1 MKLTVSN
8 ELNSELLAI
17 DIPDSLSLQDFQ
29 AYLQAETNV
38 PPHDQILKHDGRVL
52 SGASRTLSELGIKDN
67 DLVILNKST
76 IPPTS
81 TSSSGT
87 SMTANS
93 SSSNGVDFQIESMR
107 QQFLNNPQLRN
118 HLQQSNPTLASL
130 LDRPESFKSAVV
142 ESLQQFQSNGQLPGN
157 PGSFNPDELRRL
169 QENPDDPDNQAKILE
184 MIRQEQVE
192 ENMQLAYDI
201 SPESFTTVNMLY
213 INIKVNGTVV
223 QAFVDSG
230 AQSTII
236 SPKLAEK
243 CGISR
248 LVDKRFIGEARGVG
262 SQKIEGKI
270 HSVPI
275 SIGDSDAQIPCS
287 FIVIDTHVD
296 LLFGLDMLR
305 RHRCVIDLQRDKL
318 VVGGN
323 IETSFLHESE
333 IESNV
338 FGSAMG
344 PNAPGSSGTRLGST
358 SNAAQNNNVTS
369 SLVPANSTP
378 GPDKK
383 PPNRAAAEAASR
395 RHGAPSTENKFK
407 EDDIKQLI
415 SLGFSRQEAIFALEQ
430 CQGNVEMAASL
441 LFQ

>member
-38 PPHDQILKHDGRVL
+38 PPHDQVLKHDGHVL
-52 SGASRTLSELGIKDN
+52 SGASRTLAELGIKDN
-67 DLVILNKST
+67 DLVVLNKGNMPS
-76 IPPTS
+76 TS

-157 PGSFNPDELRRL
+157 PGAFNPDELRRL
-169 QENPDDPDNQAKILE
+169 QENPDDPENQAKILE

-275 SIGDSDAQIPCS
+275 SIDDSDAQIPCS

-323 IETSFLHESE
+323 VETSFLHESE

-338 FGSAMG
+338 FGSPMG
-344 PNAPGSSGTRLGST
+344 LNAPGSSGTRLGST

-383 PPNRAAAEAASR
+383 SPTRAAADAASR
-395 RHGAPSTENKFK
+395 RHGVPNTENKFK

-430 CQGNVEMAASL
+430 SQGNVEMAASL